1 MTLLPPNATAFERA
15 LDAVEADRLGA
26 LPVPIGDVWSPER
39 CPAQLLP
46 WLAWGVSI
54 DIWDTA
60 WPEQV
65 KREAIAS
72 AIDDQRRKGTKLAV
86 RRALDRIDPLIG
98 VTEWFEDPAN
108 LEPFTFRL
116 DLPDRNTSAI
126 DYDSDTI
133 DRLLTDI
140 AAVKPLRAHVI
151 ASYRIYAQAQMGVV
165 SGVTFGAFAR
175 VNAEADLTTAE
186 DPVWQSYLQTDIGE
200 PLQDETGAFLESA

>member
-65 KREAIAS
+65 KRDAIAG
-72 AIDDQRRKGTKLAV
+72 AIEDQRRKGTKLAV

-116 DLPDRNTSAI
+116 DLPDRNTSEI
-126 DYDSDTI
+126 EYDSDTI
-133 DRLLTDI
+133 GQLLTDI
-140 AAVKPLRAHVI
+140 AAVKSLRAHVI

-165 SGVTFGAFAR
+165 SGVTFVAFAR
-175 VNAEADLTTAE
+175 VEADADLTAAE
-186 DPVWQSYLQTDIGE
+186 DPVWQSYLQSEIGE
-200 PLQDETGAFLESA
+200 PLRAEAGAFLESA

>member
-15 LDAVEADRLGA
+15 LDAVETDRMVA
-26 LPVPIGDVWSPER
+26 LPVPVGDVWSPDR

-65 KREAIAS
+65 KRDAIAG
-72 AIDDQRRKGTKLAV
+72 AIEEQRRKGTKLAV
-86 RRALDRIDPLIG
+86 RKALDRIDPLIG
-98 VTEWFEDPAN
+98 LTEWFEDPAN

-133 DRLLTDI
+133 GQLLTDI

-151 ASYRIYAQAQMGVV
+151 ASYRIHAQAQLGIV
-165 SGVTFGAFAR
+165 SAIIFGGIAR
-175 VNAEADLTTAE
+175 VEAAADLTAAA
-186 DPVWQSYLQTDIGE
+186 DPVWQSYLQNEIGS
-200 PLQDETGAFLESA
+200 PLRDETGEFLEAA

>member
-15 LDAVEADRLGA
+15 LDAVEAERLGD

-39 CPAQLLP
+39 CPVELLP

-65 KREAIAS
+65 KRDAIAG

-116 DLPDRNTSAI
+116 DLPDRNTSEI
-126 DYDSDTI
+126 EYDSDTI
-133 DRLLTDI
+133 GQLLTDI

-151 ASYRIYAQAQMGVV
+151 ASYRIYAQAQLGVV
-165 SGVTFGAFAR
+165 SAMNFGAFGRIDA
-175 VNAEADLTTAE
+175 AADATAAE
-186 DPVWQSYLQTDIGE
+186 DPIWLSYLQTENGE
-200 PLQDETGAFLESA
+200 PLQAETGAFLESA